1 MSRSY
6 LTFVGRL
13 SIKLP
18 DYGHTHWVKKS
29 NRTRNGADLPC
40 ALDDSGWSVLPNDVS
55 HASESFRK
63 NHDHCDNPRD
73 FSVII
78 FPVLLF
84 CILSLTSGAFITNG
98 EFSESFNQYAITKP
112 PLPCWLACST
122 ISILNFAA
130 LFLRP
135 AYLKRH
141 LWEVCK
147 TNFCQQKK
155 VKKTPVEPEGCRKE
169 AEISW
174 TPQGR
179 EAHQI
184 KAET

>member
-1 MSRSY
+1 MR
-6 LTFVGRL
+6 
-13 SIKLP
+13 
-18 DYGHTHWVKKS
+18 YGIASARMFFCSFDATPHWVKKS

-63 NHDHCDNPRD
+63 NHYHCDNPRD

-130 LFLRP
+130 LFLTCLP
-135 AYLKRH
+135 KETPVGGLQNKF
-141 LWEVCK
+141 LS
-147 TNFCQQKK
+147 TKK

-169 AEISW
+169 GEISW